1 MKKIFF
7 ILSFV
12 ILHSSLAV
20 AQCAMCRGAV
30 QSNMSN
36 GRNAIGNGINTGIMY
51 LFVFP
56 YLIVGVIGYLWY
68 KNSKKALTQRIAVR
82 NRVRQAYNQ

>member
-1 MKKIFF
+1 MKKTLV
-7 ILSFV
+7 ILSLF
-12 ILHSSLAV
+12 ILHSSLTI

-36 GRNAIGNGINTGIMY
+36 GRNAIGNGINTGILY

-56 YLIVGVIGYLWY
+56 YLLVGVIGYLWY
-68 KNSKKALTQRIAVR
+68 RNSKKTLKQRIAIR
-82 NRVRQAYNQ
+82 ERVRQAYNQ